1 MDTFINQHPTS
12 RHVLFIFCLV
22 VKQPSQDA
30 SDECRWKVFQS
41 GTLIA
46 VDIIRTFFTAR
57 FQNCGYIKTLA
68 IFCNVSQCCNFHHLS
83 PSNTFPKYFADT
95 AKHYFKSMD
104 FIAFWTILFSKQSL
118 ILIQSLLHQ
127 WSVPGPSPTIN
138 INKFSPVVTLR
149 LALTHCCDLSR
160 G

>member
-41 GTLIA
+41 RTLIA
-46 VDIIRTFFTAR
+46 VDIIRTFVTAR

-95 AKHYFKSMD
+95 AKHYFKSID
-104 FIAFWTILFSKQSL
+104 FIAFWTISFPSKVWFWSNHSSISPRSPSNYKYKQVFPSSHSPPRL
-118 ILIQSLLHQ
+118 DSLLR
-127 WSVPGPSPTIN
+127 P
-138 INKFSPVVTLR
+138 L
-149 LALTHCCDLSR
+149 
-160 G
+160 